1 MKMMKRLEDWNT
13 FMRTLGL
20 WTKANPKTANRV
32 FGDLLNDENQVV
44 PGTLP
49 DQVVQCMKAEAIRC
63 GLPGEIAQDVQ
74 YQRYYEIMEAGEL
87 PWDLVVKDTVGV
99 SDHYVDGG
107 SSATSVLYVVHDK
120 GIPLDDVYQ
129 LGSVL

>member
-1 MKMMKRLEDWNT
+1 MKMMKRLDDWNT

-20 WTKANPKTANRV
+20 WTRANPKTAVNI
-32 FGDLLNDENQVV
+32 FGDLLNNENLVV

-49 DQVVQCMKAEAIRC
+49 DQIVQCMKAEAIRC

-74 YQRYYEIMEAGEL
+74 YGRYYEIMVAGEL

-99 SDHYVDGG
+99 SDHYVEGG
-107 SSATSVLYVVHDK
+107 SRANSVVYVIHDK
-120 GIPLDDVYQ
+120 GIPLDDVCR